1 MGLNNDGYSGVDIEQ
16 IALEKIIIVGT
27 QAPNISPVIKID
39 ETGKSLPKLLIAE
52 NGGSQV
58 LSTGGWDCSY
68 ADTSWLSH
76 GGIYSV
82 IAGNKVN
89 LTAGAGGFEWKT
101 AGPSKFNIAFQEF
114 LCTHCFDV
122 NTRLFS
128 VASTERTH
136 LMGGRFD
143 ADYEE
148 VYIQGNTHFV
158 NNVLINGGLFV
169 NGELYCTHLTS
180 QKQINITQTGPAVK
194 GFLNPGQSFLAFNGL
209 SLGAEKI
216 VQPSV
221 GWQPTPGLPERV
233 GMIDCFVAINL
244 PDPIGFV
251 EVPCKIAFPNG
262 ISFLS
267 DAMYEMLPETETL
280 VANGS
285 ERPHGCGVNMPD
297 LIAPGHV
304 HAYKGPAVNYL
315 NDTSSIYSEAAKM
328 MESNTPNKAKQC
340 LPDGMA
346 SLDQFPQMIQ
356 QAAINSLKEYFR
368 GLWEDVNPFRTKTSI

>member
-27 QAPNISPVIKID
+27 QAPNISPTIKID
-39 ETGKSLPKLLIAE
+39 ETGKSLPKMEIAS
-52 NGGSQV
+52 NGGTQV

-68 ADTSWLSH
+68 VDTSWLSH

-82 IAGNKVN
+82 VAGNKVN

-128 VASTERTH
+128 VSSTERTH

-148 VYIQGNTHFV
+148 VYIQGNTNFV
-158 NNVLINGGLFV
+158 NNVHINGGLYV
-169 NGELYCTHLTS
+169 NGEFYCAHMTS
-180 QKQINITQTGPAVK
+180 QKQINFTQTGPAIK
-194 GFLNPGQSFLAFNGL
+194 GFLNPGQSFLVFNGL
-209 SLGAEKI
+209 SLASEKI

-221 GWQPTPGLPERV
+221 GWSPGNIPDRI

-244 PDPIGFV
+244 PDPIGMV
-251 EVPCKIAFPNG
+251 EAPCKIAFPNG
-262 ISFLS
+262 LSLLS
-267 DAMYEMLPETETL
+267 DAMYGMHPESETI

-285 ERPHGCGVNMPD
+285 ERPQGCGLNMPD
-297 LIAPGHV
+297 IIAPGHV
-304 HAYKGPAVNYL
+304 HAYKGPAVNYV
-315 NDTSSIYSEAAKM
+315 NDTSSIYQQAAKM
-328 MESNTPNKAKQC
+328 MESNSPHKSKPC

-346 SLDQFPQMIQ
+346 SLDQFPQMLQ
-356 QAAINSLKEYFR
+356 EAAVNSLKEY
-368 GLWEDVNPFRTKTSI
+368 LKNIWEDVNPFRTKTSI